1 MRKWLIV
8 ALILSLGVLVPNID
22 AQKKTKADEDPK
34 EALQAL
40 QDFIGGW
47 KGSAND
53 TSPKK
58 LGFWTETADWSW
70 RFKGKDV
77 WIGFKIKNSK
87 VYQEG
92 EIRFLPD
99 KSKYQLTVTTKA
111 GDKLAY
117 EGEFKKAG
125 VTNVLTLERLDPDTE
140 LTELIKMSVGS
151 DGDRLVYS
159 KWIKRGTVL
168 TKQLDVGYTREGV
181 TFGVESGGKKVLCV
195 VTGGLGTMPVSY
207 MGVTYYV
214 CCSGCRDAFNDNPAK
229 IVAEYLKSKKK

>member
-1 MRKWLIV
+1 MRKWLIA
-8 ALILSLGVLVPNID
+8 ALILSLGVLIPAAD
-22 AQKKTKADEDPK
+22 AQKKTKADADPK

-40 QDFIGGW
+40 QEFIGGW
-47 KGSAND
+47 KGTAND
-53 TSPKK
+53 KK
-58 LGFWTETADWSW
+58 LGFWTETSDWSW

-77 WIGFKIKNSK
+77 WISFKVKNSK

-92 EIRFLPD
+92 EVRFLPD

-111 GDKLAY
+111 GAKLAY
-117 EGEFKKAG
+117 EGEIKK
-125 VTNVLTLERLDPDTE
+125 NILTVERLDPDTSD
-140 LTELIKMSVGS
+140 TEQIKLSVIS

-159 KWIKRGTVL
+159 KWLKPDGRTQF
-168 TKQLDVGYTREGV
+168 TKQLEVGYTREGV

-229 IVAEYLKSKKK
+229 IVAEYLKNKKK

>member
-1 MRKWLIV
+1 MRKWLIA

-47 KGSAND
+47 KAGQATD
-53 TSPKK
+53 KK
-58 LGFWTETADWSW
+58 LGTWTETSEWSW

-77 WIGFKIKNSK
+77 WISFKIKNSK
-87 VYQEG
+87 AYQEG
-92 EIRFLPD
+92 EIRFLPE
-99 KSKYQLTVTTKA
+99 KGKYQLTATTKA
-111 GDKLAY
+111 GDKLVY
-117 EGEFKKAG
+117 EGEYKKSGSSNALI
-125 VTNVLTLERLDPDTE
+125 VERVDPDTE
-140 LTELIKMSVGS
+140 LTEQIKMSVIS
-151 DGDRLVYS
+151 DGDRLVYT
-159 KWIKRGTVL
+159 KWTKRGTQL